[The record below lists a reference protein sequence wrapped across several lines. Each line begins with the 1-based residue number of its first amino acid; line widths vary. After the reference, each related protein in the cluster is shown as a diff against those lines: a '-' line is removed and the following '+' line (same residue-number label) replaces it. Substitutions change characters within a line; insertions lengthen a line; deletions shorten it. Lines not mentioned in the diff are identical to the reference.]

1 MNLFSSYRFQTVKC
15 HRCHHLFA
23 PHEESYNIIRLKIK
37 PGENMQR
44 MSRLVDREMT
54 VYNDECGQCK
64 TDNVMRITNP
74 DLTTT
79 PDYLLAIIMR

>member
-1 MNLFSSYRFQTVKC
+1 M
-15 HRCHHLFA
+15 FA
-23 PHEESYNIIRLKIK
+23 PNEESYNILRLKIK
-37 PGENMQR
+37 PDEDTRR

-54 VYNDECGQCK
+54 VYDDECGQCK

-74 DLTTT
+74 DLTTA

>member
-1 MNLFSSYRFQTVKC
+1 M
-15 HRCHHLFA
+15 FA
-23 PHEESYNIIRLKIK
+23 PNEESYNILRLKIK
-37 PGENMQR
+37 PDEDTRR

-54 VYNDECGQCK
+54 VYDDECGQCK

>member
-1 MNLFSSYRFQTVKC
+1 M
-15 HRCHHLFA
+15 FA
-23 PHEESYNIIRLKIK
+23 PNEESYNILRLKIK
-37 PGENMQR
+37 PDEDTRR

-54 VYNDECGQCK
+54 VFDDECGQCK

>member
-1 MNLFSSYRFQTVKC
+1 M
-15 HRCHHLFA
+15 FA
-23 PHEESYNIIRLKIK
+23 PNEESYNILRLKIK
-37 PGENMQR
+37 PDEDTRR

-54 VYNDECGQCK
+54 VFNDECGQCK